1 MATEKTQN
9 YSVEVTAQLVEAFKA
24 GATVEALAK
33 QFGKSTRSIVAKL
46 SREGVYQA
54 KAKAKGNTEARVT
67 KAELVAKIAEGLGVE
82 QEVLD
87 SLEKA
92 TAQALTLVAEAVT
105 K

>member
-24 GATVEALAK
+24 GATVEALAN

-46 SREGVYQA
+46 SREGVY
-54 KAKAKGNTEARVT
+54 KAKTKDNAEARVT

>member
-24 GATVEALAK
+24 GATVEALAN

-46 SREGVYQA
+46 SREGVY